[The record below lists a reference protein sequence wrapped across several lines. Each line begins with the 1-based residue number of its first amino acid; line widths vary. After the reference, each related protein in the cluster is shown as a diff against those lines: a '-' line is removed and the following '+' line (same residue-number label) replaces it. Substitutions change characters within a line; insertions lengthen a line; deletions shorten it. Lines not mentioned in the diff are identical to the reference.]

1 MLREGRKDQQHQMR
15 ADIGKKRV
23 FSVYVQITL
32 RLDIVVWSQ
41 KPKII
46 LAVEP
51 TGPLEERRGEAYQRK
66 KKTYAELITTF

>member
-66 KKTYAELITTF
+66 KKTYA